1 MESRL
6 LRDPR
11 VHQNGFSKNIAP
23 DQKIPAVPAS
33 RGLKMNGLRMYTRP
47 AETEARGVMGVFY
60 SRRGE
65 GPYYL
70 WRYEEKVGQ
79 WRGSRVSSGEFAPRE
94 LLMASWKIV
103 PTALQTKLSE
113 HYLD

>member
-6 LRDPR
+6 LRDP
-11 VHQNGFSKNIAP
+11 HAHHNGFSKNVAA
-23 DQKIPAVPAS
+23 DRESPAVPTS

-47 AETEARGVMGVFY
+47 LETEPRSVVGVFY

-79 WRGSRVSSGEFAPRE
+79 WRGSRVSSGDFAPRE

-103 PTALQTKLSE
+103 PGALQTKLSE

>member
-1 MESRL
+1 MSTL
-6 LRDPR
+6 IKT
-11 VHQNGFSKNIAP
+11 GFIKTSPHDARPATSVAAP
-23 DQKIPAVPAS
+23 AQT
-33 RGLKMNGLRMYTRP
+33 GFKMNGLRMYTKPGGAGTRVAP
-47 AETEARGVMGVFY
+47 VVFY

-70 WRYEEKVGQ
+70 WRFEEKLGQ
-79 WRGSRVSSGEFAPRE
+79 WRGSRVNLTDFAPRE

-103 PTALQTKLSE
+103 PSALQTKLGE

>member
-1 MESRL
+1 MSFNKTNLVKTSPHEARPALSVVQ
-6 LRDPR
+6 PSPG
-11 VHQNGFSKNIAP
+11 GF
-23 DQKIPAVPAS
+23 
-33 RGLKMNGLRMYTRP
+33 KMNGLRMYIKQAGTATTSP
-47 AETEARGVMGVFY
+47 DVFY

-70 WRYEEKVGQ
+70 WRYEEKLGR
-79 WRGSRVSSGEFAPRE
+79 WRGSRVNSTDFAPRE

-103 PTALQTKLSE
+103 PTALQAKLGE

>member
-1 MESRL
+1 MSTLIKPPFKLSPHEDRPA
-6 LRDPR
+6 R
-11 VHQNGFSKNIAP
+11 IT
-23 DQKIPAVPAS
+23 AVPAHT
-33 RGLKMNGLRMYTRP
+33 GFKMNGLRMYTKPVSMEVRNGP
-47 AETEARGVMGVFY
+47 GVFY

-70 WRYEEKVGQ
+70 WRYEEKLGQ
-79 WRGSRVSSGEFAPRE
+79 WRGSRVQLTDFAPRE

-103 PTALQTKLSE
+103 PGALQTKLSE

>member
-1 MESRL
+1 MSTLIKTNLVKTSPHDAR
-6 LRDPR
+6 PA
-11 VHQNGFSKNIAP
+11 VSIAP
-23 DQKIPAVPAS
+23 AAHT
-33 RGLKMNGLRMYTRP
+33 GFKMNGLRMYTRP
-47 AETEARGVMGVFY
+47 PVGSETRGGPVVFY

-70 WRYEEKVGQ
+70 WRFEEKLGQ
-79 WRGSRVSSGEFAPRE
+79 WRGSRVNLTDFAPRE

-103 PTALQTKLSE
+103 PIALQTKLGE

>member
-1 MESRL
+1 MSFNKSQLTKPSPHDAR
-6 LRDPR
+6 PTGS
-11 VHQNGFSKNIAP
+11 VAASTQGF
-23 DQKIPAVPAS
+23 
-33 RGLKMNGLRMYTRP
+33 KMNGLRMYIKQVVAPMTNGP
-47 AETEARGVMGVFY
+47 DVFY

-70 WRYEEKVGQ
+70 WRFEEKLGR
-79 WRGSRVSSGEFAPRE
+79 WRGSRVNSTDFAPRE

-103 PTALQTKLSE
+103 PTALQAKLGE

>member
-1 MESRL
+1 MSSIFKTNLVKTSPHDAR
-6 LRDPR
+6 
-11 VHQNGFSKNIAP
+11 
-23 DQKIPAVPAS
+23 PAVSIAAPAHT
-33 RGLKMNGLRMYTRP
+33 GFKMNGLRMYIKQVGT
-47 AETEARGVMGVFY
+47 ETSSGPGVFY

-79 WRGSRVSSGEFAPRE
+79 WRGSRVSSGDFAPRE

-103 PTALQTKLSE
+103 PSALQTKLSE

>member
-1 MESRL
+1 MSTLIKTHL
-6 LRDPR
+6 LKASPHDARPAAS
-11 VHQNGFSKNIAP
+11 VAPPVQTGF
-23 DQKIPAVPAS
+23 
-33 RGLKMNGLRMYTRP
+33 KMNGLRMYTKPVAGTRNGP
-47 AETEARGVMGVFY
+47 VVFY

-70 WRYEEKVGQ
+70 WRFEEKLGN
-79 WRGSRVSSGEFAPRE
+79 WRGSRVNLTDFAPRE

-103 PTALQTKLSE
+103 PSALQTKLGE